1 MLKAS
6 KLALDRSAAAIERSE
21 ARRLACN
28 ERVEAVALDSDER
41 GLALAGQASAT
52 SSPCMSSRLRRTP
65 VAMLARRRLV
75 LAEHDAGVWAKR
87 DTPLLLSPEAVA

>member
-28 ERVEAVALDSDER
+28 ERVEAVALDPDGR
-41 GLALAGQASAT
+41 GLALAAQAA
-52 SSPCMSSRLRRTP
+52 RLRRI
-65 VAMLARRRLV
+65 A
-75 LAEHDAGVWAKR
+75 
-87 DTPLLLSPEAVA
+87 